1 MAKQTLAQLVALAA
15 KGEDQSVTK
24 AGGGD
29 FAPPK
34 AGIGVAVMTDYIE
47 LGNQPQRPF
56 KGKAKPD
63 CAEVYI
69 GFDLT
74 AAKHQRTYTDAE
86 DVEHT
91 VCERITARIAKKFDK
106 RAKYKKIFDKLAYGR
121 DKFTHMAQALN
132 EHFKITITH
141 NKGKGDNADKT
152 YANFWNKDG
161 EVGLGAPKHQPDPL
175 EEKYVDLPRGNP
187 TAPIRIFLWGN
198 PTPETWDSLYIDGE
212 KDDGTSK
219 NWIQEKIMSA
229 SNFEGSPLHQMLGI
243 DISELP
249 IGNAEAPE
257 EEQAE
262 EEAPWEEPAEEA
274 TEEEAPEPVV
284 TPKKA
289 AAKPVAKPT
298 AAPQGAKGKL
308 TAKDAAKPAVAPAK
322 AAAKPAAVAQKG
334 GKPAPAKGGKSA
346 SDEALAALGIL

>member
-24 AGGGD
+24 SGGGN
-29 FAPPK
+29 FEPPK

-47 LGNQPQRPF
+47 MGNQPQRPF
-56 KGKAKPD
+56 KNKPKPD
-63 CAEVYI
+63 CPEVFI

-74 AAKHQRTYTDAE
+74 AAKHQRTYTDGE

-91 VCERITARIAKKFDK
+91 VCERMTARIAKKFDK

-121 DKFTHMAQALN
+121 DGFTHMAQGLN

-161 EVGLGAPKHQPDPL
+161 EVGLGAPKHQKDAL
-175 EEKYVDLPRGNP
+175 DEDSIVDLPRGNP
-187 TAPIRIFLWGN
+187 TSPIRIFLWGN

-229 SNFEGSPLHQMLGI
+229 TNFEGSPLHLMLGI
-243 DISELP
+243 DIADLP
-249 IGNAEAPE
+249 IGNAAAPDE
-257 EEQAE
+257 DVAE
-262 EEAPWEEPAEEA
+262 EEAPWEEPAEEV
-274 TEEEAPEPVV
+274 PEPVV
-284 TPKKA
+284 APKKA
-289 AAKPVAKPT
+289 AAKPVAAPAKPT
-298 AAPQGAKGKL
+298 TKPVAKP
-308 TAKDAAKPAVAPAK
+308 AAKPAAAPAK
-322 AAAKPAAVAQKG
+322 AGGKPAAVAQKG
-334 GKPAPAKGGKSA
+334 AGAKPVAAKSGKSA
-346 SDEALAALGIL
+346 SDDALAALGIL